1 MTDFNNNI
9 NLTGVNTI
17 DFKLFSLLLYS
28 FIFFLLFHL
37 QVAAQVK
44 GSMLIMGLHDSSLIK
59 LPRFSKDSLN
69 KNKASHI
76 TKLLQNKINTLSVRK
91 PVFKSQKPNYD
102 TLPAQIIKSLKVRSP
117 FIVFKNGVVNYN
129 YSYRSN
135 LDTPFIADNIQQHF
149 ATLTANILVAQ
160 KFPLRVSVYER
171 RSNSDYFR
179 NYTDVRIDF
188 DESEFHRLQSQKLS
202 KYFDDIIN
210 KLKEPDLKPRMEVQ
224 RLILKGLNGYLN
236 QPEIIKKYLQS
247 KETIIN
253 KKELTGSQEYRDSVI
268 RCDSAFIA
276 TYEKKQNDVL
286 KTEKSFDSLK
296 NKYEAVGKKITQL
309 KYIFKKNIN
318 SPHGAQAIAESLKEN
333 GLDDEHFEKSLR
345 NLYTLQKF
353 SIGRTMPDYTTLTV
367 KNIEINGI
375 NIEADKN
382 NLYTAVATGFIN
394 FNTRDF
400 VFNNQ
405 RPVKQYVTAG
415 RIGWG
420 TKTGNHII
428 LTGYTGRKQLFSSLT
443 QNNTAS
449 VYGLS
454 VESQFSVSK
463 NIRIIG
469 EIAQSKILQ
478 EPYIFRD
485 SSLKKPFFQD
495 NSSKAWALQLQ
506 SYFPRTRTSIDGLYE
521 HQGINFQ
528 SFNPYKINA
537 KTDTWNLKADQLLF
551 SGLLHITAGVKNNDY
566 VNPFAQQSYNS
577 NSIFTTLTATLQ
589 KRYWPMVSVG
599 YIPSSQYSIIN
610 NQIYE
615 SRYQTFTVNASHRY
629 NIGLV
634 KAFTTVMYNRFFN
647 SSRDSGFIY
656 YNAKN
661 IYINENIVFAKFSAI
676 AAISYTQNPQYILDI
691 MQAGLSKS
699 VKNVGTVTA
708 GIKLDH
714 LNTSGNEIG
723 YYVNAAS
730 SIGKCGFNIW
740 AERSYIPGWGN
751 ILVKNEFINIG
762 FTRYFN

>member
-1 MTDFNNNI
+1 MISKYFRM
-9 NLTGVNTI
+9 
-17 DFKLFSLLLYS
+17 FSLLLYS
-28 FIFFLLFHL
+28 LIIFLLAHL
-37 QVAAQVK
+37 QVAAQINRP
-44 GSMLIMGLHDSSLIK
+44 MLIIIPNDSSLVK
-59 LPRFSKDSLN
+59 LSKFSKDSLN
-69 KNKASHI
+69 KNTADRLI
-76 TKLLQNKINTLSVRK
+76 RLLQSKINTRK
-91 PVFKSQKPNYD
+91 PVFKSQKKDYD
-102 TLPAQIIKSLKVRSP
+102 TLPARIIKSLKASNP

-135 LDTPFIADNIQQHF
+135 LDTPFIANNIQQHF
-149 ATLTANILVAQ
+149 ATLSASILVAQ

-210 KLKEPDLKPRMEVQ
+210 KLKEPDLKPRMEIQ
-224 RLILKGLNGYLN
+224 QLILKELNAYLN
-236 QPEIIKKYLQS
+236 QPEIIKKYLRS

-286 KTEKSFDSLK
+286 KAEKSFDSLK
-296 NKYEAVGKKITQL
+296 IRYEAVAKRIGQL
-309 KYIFKKNIN
+309 KNVFNKNIN
-318 SPHGAQAIAESLKEN
+318 LSNGSKIISESLKEN

-353 SIGRTMPDYTTLTV
+353 SIGRTMPNYTTLTV

-415 RIGWG
+415 RMGWG

-428 LTGYTGRKQLFSSLT
+428 FTGYTGRKQLFSSLT

-485 SSLKKPFFQD
+485 SSLKKSFFED
-495 NSSKAWALQLQ
+495 NSSKAWALQLH
-506 SYFPRTRTSIDGLYE
+506 SYFPRTRTRIDGLYE

-528 SFNPYKINA
+528 SFNAYKINA
-537 KTDTWNLKADQLLF
+537 KTDIWNLKADQLLF
-551 SGLLHITAGVKNNDY
+551 SGILHLTAGVKNNDY
-566 VNPFAQQSYNS
+566 VNSFVQQNYSS

-589 KRYWPMVSVG
+589 KRYWPLISVG

-615 SRYQTFTVNASHRY
+615 SRYQAFTVNANQSY
-629 NIGLV
+629 KIGLV
-634 KAFTTVMYNRFFN
+634 KGLTTVMYNRFFN
-647 SSRDSGFIY
+647 SSSDSGFIF

-661 IYINENIVFAKFSAI
+661 IYINQNIVFAKFSAI
-676 AAISYTQNPQYILDI
+676 AGISHTQNPQYIFDI

-699 VKNVGTVTA
+699 VKGVGTVSA

-714 LNTSGNEIG
+714 LNTSENEIG
-723 YYVNAAS
+723 YYVSAAS
-730 SIGKCGFNIW
+730 SIGKWGFSVW
-740 AERSYIPGWGN
+740 GERSYIPGWGN